1 MWKKKKREKEQ
12 AEDMK
17 GIVRQLKR
25 SKKGLSRD
33 ELSEIVTEACEQLSE
48 LKRQIVLAEQEYEA
62 VTAYLT
68 DMQKIDRMD
77 EKKSHELKDAAR
89 QMLNLNKDR
98 NRYQNNEHRIDP
110 EKYWIFERN
119 EKRFP
124 EEMKQLAEQ
133 EDYRSLVQS
142 DLRQL
147 EGERGVIL
155 YEREQAEDKKHFLQ
169 KLSVAGAS
177 VVILTFLT
185 LLVIGLVTD
194 TAMIVPL
201 LLTMVLAVAIAAY
214 VVVTASQCDKVIRES
229 EYRMNRVIQLVNK
242 VKIKLVNCT
251 GILDYAYEKYQ
262 VESLQEL
269 QWLWERYIET
279 RDQERRYR
287 KSTELLT
294 HYQELLVKGLRE
306 AGIEDPEIWLYQAE
320 ALLNEK
326 EMVEV
331 RHQLNTRRQKIR
343 ERLEMNRKQE
353 DACVEELLALRESQ
367 TAYRD
372 VVERILAEYHV
383 EKE

>member
-1 MWKKKKREKEQ
+1 MWKKKKREKEKP
-12 AEDMK
+12 EDMK
-17 GIVRQLKR
+17 GMVRQLKR
-25 SKKGLSRD
+25 SRKGLSRE
-33 ELSEIVTEACEQLSE
+33 ELEQMVTDACEQLTE

-68 DMQKIDRMD
+68 DMQKIDRLD
-77 EKKSHELKDAAR
+77 ERKSNEIKDAAH
-89 QMLNLNKDR
+89 QMLNLNRDR
-98 NRYQNNEHRIDP
+98 NRFQNSENRIDP
-110 EKYWIFERN
+110 EKYWILERN
-119 EKRFP
+119 EKNLQ
-124 EEMKQLAEQ
+124 EDMKQLQQQ
-133 EDYRSLVQS
+133 EEYRSLVQS

-155 YEREQAEDKKHFLQ
+155 YEKAQAEERKSFLQ
-169 KLSVAGAS
+169 KLTIAAAS
-177 VVILTFLT
+177 LVILLFLT
-185 LLVIGLVTD
+185 LLFVGMATD
-194 TAMIVPL
+194 TAMTIPL
-201 LLTMVLAVAIAAY
+201 LLTTALAVAVAAY
-214 VVVTASQCDKVIRES
+214 VVVTASRCDRILKES

-251 GILDYAYEKYQ
+251 GVLDYTYEKYQ

-269 QWLWERYIET
+269 QWIWERYIET

-294 HYQELLVKGLRE
+294 HYQELLVQNLRQ
-306 AGIEDPEIWLYQAE
+306 AGVEDPEIWLYQTE

-331 RHQLNTRRQKIR
+331 RHQLNARRQKIR
-343 ERLEMNRKQE
+343 ERLELSRKQE
-353 DACVEELLALRESQ
+353 GQCVEELLALRESQ

-383 EKE
+383 EG